1 MDDGPR
7 PAVAAA
13 SPDRAADV
21 GWAPADWDATL
32 RKRRRVVVAETWLF
46 IVVWWAAPFA
56 WAAFENRPPRLLA
69 LVVAALWTAL
79 LLYQLYRMSTSSGRR
94 QWAEK
99 TVEEIRVEHALR
111 HHVSIGEADRELVTE
126 RADEVD
132 SWALAHFVGW
142 PLAAVVGIAAI
153 VSDPTISGAE
163 EIVVGLLVLLFVAQL
178 LLACRRVREARRW
191 LDDPL
196 PRP

>member
-1 MDDGPR
+1 MEAAHADG
-7 PAVAAA
+7 AAEVGCEP
-13 SPDRAADV
+13 PD
-21 GWAPADWDATL
+21 WEATL
-32 RKRRRVVVAETWLF
+32 PKRRRVVVAETWLF
-46 IVVWWAAPFA
+46 IALWSAGPFV
-56 WAAFENRPPRLLA
+56 WAAFDDRPPRLMA
-69 LVVAALWTAL
+69 LVVAAMWTSL
-79 LLYQLYRMSTSSGRR
+79 LLYQLYRMSTPSGRR

-99 TVEEIRVEHALR
+99 TKEEIRVEHALR

-126 RADEVD
+126 RADEID

-142 PLAAVVGIAAI
+142 PLLAVLAIAAT
-153 VSDPTISGAE
+153 VNDPTVSGAE
-163 EIVVGLLVLLFVAQL
+163 KIVFGLFGLFGLFCAAKL